1 MNTIY
6 QLLPAAHYRA
16 QFDGSPALFTACWR
30 KYRRLLS
37 SDIDNPQCDSD
48 VLDWLETL
56 AGHRVNDSGS
66 TFYIYG

>member
-1 MNTIY
+1 MTNTY
-6 QLLPAAHYRA
+6 QIKPAAHYRA

-37 SDIDNPQCDSD
+37 SDIDDPQCDSD

-66 TFYIYG
+66 AFYIYG